1 MDSSLLFIAIACRIL
16 MTVSATKLQI
26 VTSLN
31 YNLSLSN
38 DVIVVGA
45 AFELAV
51 EIVNRKYKGH
61 LEVSIRHLF
70 NASDRN
76 CDQLASHGAE
86 LLSQYYYKESDP
98 GKTCYAIVTTPC
110 NDGVGTASLASG
122 WDWLLFNNALAVND
136 EIDPKDRLVPAVSVG
151 GTYRGFVRVI
161 LDFLVSFK
169 WYRFSILVETAT
181 AAPFYKNMGNHVLR
195 YARLSE
201 HPFDVELYRFNSDS
215 KSLLQAL
222 ALAKERSRVMILF
235 TLGSTAAA
243 ILAFINVHPSQGDN
257 YGWTSQFS
265 LPDVKPNSSHSNSW
279 FVNAHR
285 SFFFITYQT
294 VTEKLKTLSAAIAAK
309 TEEMYNFTYSPGI
322 EPLDA
327 FPIPVSY
334 DIVEI
339 FAELVNSSRQANGE
353 NDGAPVCSGLALANS
368 IAQRRFSLTTGA
380 MYVNAGRAR
389 NLNIDIF
396 GFDTRSMTM
405 QLFATYNWI
414 RSQES
419 HLQWTQNVSNLFD
432 WPTKDG
438 LPPSDVPL
446 CGFSG
451 TEGLCSEK
459 GSSLRAT
466 IVIVVAVVTLTLLS
480 GIAFLVWQQ
489 NHRTSLLDC
498 CWWILSPSG
507 LSKPLRTADFPY
519 F

>member
-1 MDSSLLFIAIACRIL
+1 MDSSLLFITIACRIL

-38 DVIVVGA
+38 DLIVTGA
-45 AFELAV
+45 AFQLGLEN
-51 EIVNRKYKGH
+51 VNRKYEGY

-70 NASDRN
+70 NAWDRN
-76 CDQLASHGAE
+76 CDQLASNAAE
-86 LLSQYYYKESDP
+86 MLSQYYYTEKEP
-98 GKTCYAIVTTPC
+98 KETCFAIVT
-110 NDGVGTASLASG
+110 SLS
-122 WDWLLFNNALAVND
+122 ALAVND

-169 WYRFSILVETAT
+169 WYRFSIVVETAT

-201 HPFDVELYRFNSDS
+201 HRFDVELYRFDPDS

-243 ILAFINVHPSQGDN
+243 ILKMTEELGMANGEYVFINVHPLQGDN

-265 LPDVKPNSSHSNSW
+265 LPDAQLNSSHSNSW
-279 FVNAHR
+279 LVNVHR
-285 SFFFITYQT
+285 SFFFITYQI

-309 TEEMYNFTYSPGI
+309 TEEMYNFTYSPGV
-322 EPLDA
+322 EPLDG

-339 FAELVNSSRQANGE
+339 FAELVNSSRQADGE

-396 GFDTRSMTM
+396 KFDTRSMT
-405 QLFATYNWI
+405 
-414 RSQES
+414 
-419 HLQWTQNVSNLFD
+419 LQVM
-432 WPTKDG
+432 
-438 LPPSDVPL
+438 
-446 CGFSG
+446 
-451 TEGLCSEK
+451 
-459 GSSLRAT
+459 
-466 IVIVVAVVTLTLLS
+466 
-480 GIAFLVWQQ
+480 
-489 NHRTSLLDC
+489 
-498 CWWILSPSG
+498 
-507 LSKPLRTADFPY
+507 
-519 F
+519 

>member
-1 MDSSLLFIAIACRIL
+1 MGSSLLFIAIACRVLI
-16 MTVSATKLQI
+16 TVSATKLQI
-26 VTSLN
+26 VTSVN
-31 YNLSLSN
+31 YNLSLSH
-38 DVIVVGA
+38 DLIVTGA
-45 AFELAV
+45 AFQLGV
-51 EIVNRKYKGH
+51 ESVNRKYKGH
-61 LEVSIRHLF
+61 LEMSIRHLF
-70 NASDRN
+70 NVSDRN

-86 LLSQYYYKESDP
+86 LLSQYYYTESDP
-98 GKTCYAIVTTPC
+98 GETCYAIVTTR
-110 NDGVGTASLASG
+110 

-136 EIDPKDRLVPAVSVG
+136 EMDPKDRLVPAVSVG

-161 LDFLVSFK
+161 LELLVSFK
-169 WYRFSILVETAT
+169 WYRFSVLVETAT
-181 AAPFYKNMGNHVLR
+181 VAPFYKNMGNLVLR

-201 HPFDVELYRFNSDS
+201 HPFDVELYRFNPDS

-243 ILAFINVHPSQGDN
+243 ILKMTEELGMANGEYVFINVHSTQGDN
-257 YGWTSQFS
+257 YGWTNQFS
-265 LPDVKPNSSHSNSW
+265 LPDAKLNSSYPNSW
-279 FVNAHR
+279 LINAHR
-285 SFFFITYQT
+285 SFIYITYHV
-294 VTEKLKTLSAAIAAK
+294 VTETLKTLNAAIAVK

-322 EPLDA
+322 EPLDG
-327 FPIPVSY
+327 FPVPVSY

-380 MYVNAGRAR
+380 MYVNAGRAV
-389 NLNIDIF
+389 
-396 GFDTRSMTM
+396 
-405 QLFATYNWI
+405 FASYNWI

-419 HLQWTQNVSNLFD
+419 RLQWTRNESNSFD

-438 LPPSDVPL
+438 LPPRDVPL

-459 GSSLRAT
+459 GSSLRTT
-466 IVIVVAVVTLTLLS
+466 IVIVVAVIFALLS
-480 GIAFLVWQQ
+480 GIACFVWQQ
-489 NHRTSLLDC
+489 IHRTLLLDC
-498 CWWILSPSG
+498 NWWILNASC
-507 LSKPLRTADFPY
+507 LSESMRTADFLY

>member
-1 MDSSLLFIAIACRIL
+1 MERTGDFCPWGEGQTPSRRIGPRIEL
-16 MTVSATKLQI
+16 SPVKRRVSDRL
-26 VTSLN
+26 
-31 YNLSLSN
+31 
-38 DVIVVGA
+38 
-45 AFELAV
+45 
-51 EIVNRKYKGH
+51 

-70 NASDRN
+70 NAWDRN
-76 CDQLASHGAE
+76 CDQLASNAAE
-86 LLSQYYYKESDP
+86 MLSQYYYTEKEP
-98 GKTCYAIVTTPC
+98 KETCFAIVT
-110 NDGVGTASLASG
+110 SLRHVLAMGSYFAG
-122 WDWLLFNNALAVND
+122 WDSLLFNNALAVND

-201 HPFDVELYRFNSDS
+201 YPFDVELYRFNPDS

-243 ILAFINVHPSQGDN
+243 ILKMTEELGMANGEYVFINVHPLQGDN

-265 LPDVKPNSSHSNSW
+265 LPDAKLNSSYSNSW
-279 FVNAHR
+279 LVNVHR
-285 SFFFITYQT
+285 SFFYITYQI
-294 VTEKLKTLSAAIAAK
+294 VTEKLKKLSAAIAAK
-309 TEEMYNFTYSPGI
+309 TKEMYNFTYNPGV

-396 GFDTRSMTM
+396 GFDTRSMTL
-405 QLFATYNWI
+405 QPFATYNWI

-419 HLQWTQNVSNLFD
+419 HLQRTRNESNSFD

-438 LPPSDVPL
+438 LPPRDVPL

-459 GSSLRAT
+459 GSSLRTT
-466 IVIVVAVVTLTLLS
+466 IIIVVTVITCVLLS

-489 NHRTSLLDC
+489 THWTLFSDC
-498 CWWILSPSG
+498 CWWILSASC
-507 LSKPLRTADFPY
+507 LSHELVRQRHEKSHVQVCRQT
-519 F
+519 